1 MSCGY
6 IVKVGNGTELWE
18 WVKIHDLAI
27 LDYSL
32 EQKYWVISDPGSRNP
47 VCIFVY
53 LLYRTISEFLVYK
66 KMEYAYI
73 SL

>member
-27 LDYSL
+27 LDYGL
-32 EQKYWVISDPGSRNP
+32 EQNI
-47 VCIFVY
+47 
-53 LLYRTISEFLVYK
+53 E
-66 KMEYAYI
+66 
-73 SL
+73 